1 MGRGSWELT
10 QPLGEGKGGKSA
22 PSRKGKSEGSTGMAL
37 DEQGSPP
44 AAESEA
50 GGWLLEA
57 GVPPRHAMG
66 AIKEKAS
73 K

>member
-1 MGRGSWELT
+1 
-10 QPLGEGKGGKSA
+10 
-22 PSRKGKSEGSTGMAL
+22 MAL